1 MPGFR
6 ITCEIDT
13 SELERDWARSCNV
26 LSDGVRRGV
35 AMGVAEGAAEA
46 RSSHAYKDRTGALT
60 KSIQGRVEV
69 SAPGAA
75 EGVIEALEPYAS
87 FVEEGTQPHEIRPKA
102 GEGSVGPLRR
112 GQSRRTKTDIG
123 THRVALRWTEGG
135 QVFFARVV
143 HHPGGK
149 PYPFM
154 GPAVQKAERV
164 IEREVDIAI
173 AEVASIMSG

>member
-1 MPGFR
+1 MAGFR

-13 SELERDWARSCNV
+13 DELERDWAASCRV

-35 AMGVAEGAAEA
+35 AMGVTEGAAQA
-46 RSSHAYKDRTGALT
+46 RSDHPYKDHTGTLT
-60 KSIQGRVEV
+60 KSIRGYVEA

-75 EGVIEALEPYAS
+75 EGVIEATAPYAS
-87 FVEEGTQPHEIRPKA
+87 FVEEGTAAHEIRPK
-102 GEGSVGPLRR
+102 EGYRAMGPLRR
-112 GQSRRTKTDIG
+112 GQSRRKLNDVG
-123 THRVALRWTEGG
+123 THRIALRWTSNG

-154 GPAVQKAERV
+154 GPAVLKAERV
-164 IEREVDIAI
+164 IEREVDVAI
-173 AEVASIMSG
+173 AEVERIMER